1 MARAGR
7 PRKAGVPRSNGRIAL
22 AHREPMDDP
31 TATAR
36 AQRFR
41 DGAKPEDWRDQRRGS
56 MLGRLLLKGCI
67 TEEQFEAGER
77 WHGVVHR
84 FARAWN
90 IPMHT
95 PRAVDLNAV
104 RGSSGH
110 EIDPD
115 DAKRIRR
122 AYEDAYAALHSAG
135 REALISVTECCI
147 REEVPLLL
155 SLRIGLNALVGHF
168 GIATMSKAC

>member
-1 MARAGR
+1 MRAGR
-7 PRKAGVPRSNGRIAL
+7 KRKAGVTRSNGRIIA
-22 AHREPMDDP
+22 AERQPTDDV

-41 DGAKPEDWRDQRRGS
+41 DGAKPDNWRDHRRGS
-56 MLGRLLLKGCI
+56 VLGRLLLKGCI

-77 WHGVVHR
+77 WHGIVHR

-95 PRAVDLNAV
+95 PRAVDLNAI
-104 RGSSGH
+104 RGGSGPDM
-110 EIDPD
+110 DPE

-122 AYEDAYAALHSAG
+122 AYEDGYAALHEAG
-135 REALISVTECCI
+135 RPALISVTECVI
-147 REEVPLLL
+147 RDEVPLLI
-155 SLRIGLNALVGHF
+155 SLRLGLNALVGHF
-168 GIATMSKAC
+168 GIATIQKAC

>member
-1 MARAGR
+1 MSRAGR
-7 PRKAGVPRSNGRIAL
+7 KRKIADRKGGRIVA
-22 AHREPMDDP
+22 AERTPMDDP

-41 DGAKPEDWRDQRRGS
+41 DGANPENWRDQRRGS
-56 MLGRLLLKGCI
+56 VLGRLLIRGLI
-67 TEEQFEAGER
+67 SDEQFEAGER

-104 RGSSGH
+104 RGGSNVDL
-110 EIDPD
+110 DPD
-115 DAKRIRR
+115 EAKRIRR
-122 AYEDAYAALHSAG
+122 AYEDAFYALHEAG
-135 REALISVTECCI
+135 KQATNAVNEACV
-147 REEVPLLL
+147 RDEVPLLL
-155 SLRIGLNALVGHF
+155 ALRIGLNALIVHF
-168 GIATMSKAC
+168 GIATISKAC